1 MDCSQKIEA
10 TQWDGHG
17 HEALPK
23 SDGIKFR
30 THLDHGLKLHRPKKT
45 VLCYDIDGSWNFH
58 NPWPS
63 AVDSI
68 GDVPMRSA
76 KVCSNRTKNN
86 IRELCKMKLEL
97 HGAIKTERLH
107 IGIILNKSN
116 ILSRFSQRAFSLTA
130 LKWGGNRTI
139 MQ

>member
-1 MDCSQKIEA
+1 MKRCQNPI
-10 TQWDGHG
+10 T
-17 HEALPK
+17 
-23 SDGIKFR
+23 FR
-30 THLDHGLKLHRPKKT
+30 THLDHGLKLYGPKKT

-76 KVCSNRTKNN
+76 KVCSSRTKNN
-86 IRELCKMKLEL
+86 ICELCKMKLEL
-97 HGAIKTERLH
+97 HSAIQAQRLH

-116 ILSRFSQRAFSLTA
+116 ILSRFSQGAFSLIA
-130 LKWGGNRTI
+130 LKWGGGDPDRNFSIPESNTVEESLKAA
-139 MQ
+139 